1 MNAEFSLSKQN
12 MFFWKIALVGLTLAI
27 TGLVCTVGITC
38 NQLIAI
44 VLSMVVL
51 ILWFNDKLTG
61 AISGIFLYLT
71 KSFWVRLA
79 FALDIRISGEL
90 GFDLLGITPA
100 LLLAA
105 ITILELYSRLS
116 GGDRICPDKSRKLLA
131 AFIALN
137 FLSVFNPS
145 SSVIIGLAGLERNII
160 PNITMLYLL
169 ASVITERKHLVT
181 LVKAFLVLGIIS
193 CAYAVGQYFAVLY
206 PWEFDWFRQIAL
218 DDGLSG
224 RMTIGLRGIEFR
236 IFSIFYGYMDF
247 FFTNVLIFAM
257 ALTHKD
263 DLVGKWRK
271 LRILY
276 FVLWWVIL
284 ALSIERMPLV
294 MTLVVTI
301 VVKYMKSS
309 AGKRLKMIWRSAL
322 AIGVIYAILIIAG
335 PALKS
340 TGADK
345 LIRLAELA
353 NPFAASSI
361 NDRAENKWGPALET
375 IKGNP
380 LGVGIGYGSQTVAKN
395 EAAQSGLLVQP
406 HNELIQK
413 TLEAGYLGG
422 LLYLLFFIALYKD
435 FLKIG
440 RTSDNKAFGYAM
452 LSGTVAFGLCG
463 MVNLPFCGASGLA
476 YWSLAGA
483 ALAAK
488 DRQYFGNI
496 EGYQILNS
504 ADKNSSELMQNETC
518 VNATT
523 KADNDTHKMR

>member
-1 MNAEFSLSKQN
+1 MNAEYSLFKHN
-12 MFFWKIALVGLTLAI
+12 TFFGKIALAGLTLAI
-27 TGLVCTVGITC
+27 TGLVCAVGITC
-38 NQLIAI
+38 NQLISI
-44 VLSMVVL
+44 VLSMTVL

-61 AISGIFLYLT
+61 TISGIFLYLT

-79 FALDIRISGEL
+79 FALDIRISGEP
-90 GFDLLGITPA
+90 GFDLLGIIPA

-116 GGDRICPDKSRKLLA
+116 RGDRICPDRSRKLLA

-145 SSVIIGLAGLERNII
+145 SSVTIGLAGIERNII

-193 CAYAVGQYFAVLY
+193 CVYAIGQYFVVLY

-218 DDGLSG
+218 DNGLSG

-236 IFSIFYGYMDF
+236 LFSIFYGYMDF

-263 DLVGKWRK
+263 NLVGKWRK
-271 LRILY
+271 LRIFY
-276 FVLWWVIL
+276 FISWWVIL
-284 ALSIERMPLV
+284 ALSIERMPLI
-294 MTLVVTI
+294 MTLVVML
-301 VVKYMKSS
+301 VVKYMMAS
-309 AGKRLKMIWRSAL
+309 AGKRRKMIWRSTL
-322 AIGVIYAILIIAG
+322 AIGVIYTILLIAG

-353 NPFAASSI
+353 NPFAAGSI

-380 LGVGIGYGSQTVAKN
+380 LGVGIGYGSQTMAKN
-395 EAAQSGLLVQP
+395 EAAQSGFLIQP

-435 FLKIG
+435 FLKLG
-440 RTSDNKAFGYAM
+440 RTSENKAFGYAI
-452 LSGTVAFGLCG
+452 LSGTVALGMCG
-463 MVNLPFCGASGLA
+463 MVNLPFCGASGLV

-483 ALAAK
+483 ALAVK
-488 DRQYFGNI
+488 DMQVFDNL

-504 ADKNSSELMQNETC
+504 ADKNNSELMQNETC

-523 KADNDTHKMR
+523 KADNVTQQIR